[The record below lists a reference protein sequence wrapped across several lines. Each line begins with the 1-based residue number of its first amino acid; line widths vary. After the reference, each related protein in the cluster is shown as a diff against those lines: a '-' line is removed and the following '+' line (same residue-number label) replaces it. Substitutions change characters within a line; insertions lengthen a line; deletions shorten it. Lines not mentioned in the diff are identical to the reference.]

1 MAQKDNG
8 NRVPFGLCKKFGIEI
23 SKDWTPRDAWEALK
37 RGGYINSVS
46 EAYEQYYREVNDKS
60 TEQLAKEQ
68 RREIKGDRVT
78 EINSATG
85 KPKRPAP
92 EKAYGFANKERQN
105 TKNHVNHAK
114 EMGYKNQRDYERAAV
129 DFFNSSRGKLYYSEL
144 RERYYRYD
152 EKTGEMAVSS
162 NGIIHTYL
170 KRTKKEF
177 QRAVVQDKLDEN

>member
-1 MAQKDNG
+1 MAQGKTDWQGKEHKPPGKDGGQYTGDVVDGNG
-8 NRVPFGLCKKFGIEI
+8 TDKKAYDSRDTFGNMLRNMPQG
-23 SKDWTPRDAWEALK
+23 
-37 RGGYINSVS
+37 
-46 EAYEQYYREVNDKS
+46 
-60 TEQLAKEQ
+60 AKE
-68 RREIKGDRVT
+68 RVT

-105 TKNHVNHAK
+105 TKNHVSHAK
-114 EMGYKNQRDYERAAV
+114 EMGYKNQRDYEQAAA

-162 NGIIHTYL
+162 NGVIHTYL

-177 QRAVVQDKLDEN
+177 QRAVIQDKLDEN

>member
-46 EAYEQYYREVNDKS
+46 EAYEQYYREINDKS

-68 RREIKGDRVT
+68 RREIKGDRVI
-78 EINSATG
+78 EINSTTA
-85 KPKRPAP
+85 KP

-105 TKNHVNHAK
+105 TKNHVSHAK
-114 EMGYKNQRDYERAAV
+114 EMGYKNQRDYERAAA

-152 EKTGEMAVSS
+152 EKTGELVVSS
-162 NGIIHTYL
+162 NGVIHTYL

-177 QRAVVQDKLDEN
+177 QRAVKQDGLHEN

>member
-1 MAQKDNG
+1 MAQGKTDWQGKVHKPPGKDGGRYTGDVVDGNG
-8 NRVPFGLCKKFGIEI
+8 TDKKAYDSRDTFGNMLRNMPQGA
-23 SKDWTPRDAWEALK
+23 R
-37 RGGYINSVS
+37 
-46 EAYEQYYREVNDKS
+46 
-60 TEQLAKEQ
+60 
-68 RREIKGDRVT
+68 DRVT
-78 EINSATG
+78 EINSTTG

-105 TKNHVNHAK
+105 TKNHVSHAK
-114 EMGYKNQRDYERAAV
+114 EMGYKNQRDYERAAA

-162 NGIIHTYL
+162 NGVIHTYL